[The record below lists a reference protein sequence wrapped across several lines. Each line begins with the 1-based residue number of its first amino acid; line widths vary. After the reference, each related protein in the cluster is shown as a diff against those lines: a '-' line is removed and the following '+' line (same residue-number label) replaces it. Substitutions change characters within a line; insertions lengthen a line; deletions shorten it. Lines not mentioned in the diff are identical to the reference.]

1 MRFPLFV
8 FSQRFPKTSHG
19 MRREVYYERRKYDK
33 EDYNDDSAGYHRI
46 FKNAMVTSVAIAIGN
61 AVLKIYLKCS
71 RICNDHSLQ
80 TMVIARS
87 CKSDWCQNAE

>member
-33 EDYNDDSAGYHRI
+33 EDYNDDDCCCSDGLC
-46 FKNAMVTSVAIAIGN
+46 SSGN
-61 AVLKIYLKCS
+61 DLYRNC
-71 RICNDHSLQ
+71 
-80 TMVIARS
+80 
-87 CKSDWCQNAE
+87 